1 MGKSYGWLRDPPTRK
16 SFSVK
21 TTLWWPTWW
30 LTWRPTWGCTGA
42 RHGGGQ
48 DGRHHD
54 MVTDM
59 FAGIVTKLV
68 TLFLLA
74 KLGTPSLVRMLGRG
88 LVNWVQTFSTQSL
101 PSLRIFY

>member
-1 MGKSYGWLRDPPTRK
+1 
-16 SFSVK
+16 
-21 TTLWWPTWW
+21 
-30 LTWRPTWGCTGA
+30 
-42 RHGGGQ
+42 
-48 DGRHHD
+48 

-88 LVNWVQTFSTQSL
+88 LVNWAQTFSTLAYTTCVSSKLCKFIVFSSDVNIFSHGFYISPGVQFKRIPHNMEDMNNANMASVYL
-101 PSLRIFY
+101 PEIRIG